1 MIEKLRNLP
10 FLFAAA
16 IFCAASLTAVG
27 QTAEFTISGGN
38 DNLTNKDIGS
48 GYSLD
53 SGAQIAFRLTL
64 NTGRWIGH
72 EGGYAYNRSH
82 LKQSGTD
89 LGGMAIHQGFYD
101 FLFYLTPEGNMVRP
115 FACGGAQFANFVP
128 PGASVTQGGVQ
139 GGNKFGFNYGGGL
152 KFWVNKKWI
161 IRLDF
166 RQYSEGKPF
175 DLGGSGQI
183 KQNVASIG
191 FGIGI

>member
-1 MIEKLRNLP
+1 MIETYRTARL
-10 FLFAAA
+10 FFAAA
-16 IFCAASLTAVG
+16 FLCAASSAAFA
-27 QTAEFTISGGN
+27 QSAEFTISGGN

-53 SGAQIAFRLTL
+53 SGAHIAFRLTL

-82 LKQSGTD
+82 LKFQGED

-101 FLFYLTPEGNMVRP
+101 FVFYLTPEGSMVRP

-128 PGASVTQGGVQ
+128 PGASVSQGGVQ
-139 GGNKFGFNYGGGL
+139 GGNKFGPNYGGGL
-152 KFWVNKKWI
+152 KFWVNKKWL

>member
-1 MIEKLRNLP
+1 MINNFKTYKLCM
-10 FLFAAA
+10 AAA
-16 IFCAASLTAVG
+16 MLCAASSIAFG
-27 QTAEFTISGGN
+27 QTAEFTISGGQ

-48 GYSLD
+48 GYSLG

-64 NTGRWIGH
+64 NTGSWIGH

-82 LKQSGTD
+82 LNLDGQD
-89 LGGMAIHQGFYD
+89 QGGMAIHQGFYD
-101 FLFYLTPEGNMVRP
+101 FQFYLTKEGNMVRP
-115 FACGGAQFANFVP
+115 FACGGVQFANFVP

-139 GGNKFGFNYGGGL
+139 GGNKFGPNYGGGL
-152 KFWVNKKWI
+152 KFFVNKKWI

-166 RQYSEGKPF
+166 RQYMEGKPF

-191 FGIGI
+191 FGIGL